1 MSSNNFHIHQTALH
15 ATVVFIDPV
24 IFETLTMSEI
34 SRQEK
39 KKKRKPTEFESFP
52 KEIKNQSKTNTL
64 HIKGAERNHNG
75 IEKHSQ

>member
-1 MSSNNFHIHQTALH
+1 MVVKGFLFFCMSSNNFHIHQTALH

-52 KEIKNQSKTNTL
+52 NTD
-64 HIKGAERNHNG
+64 HINTFEM
-75 IEKHSQ
+75 